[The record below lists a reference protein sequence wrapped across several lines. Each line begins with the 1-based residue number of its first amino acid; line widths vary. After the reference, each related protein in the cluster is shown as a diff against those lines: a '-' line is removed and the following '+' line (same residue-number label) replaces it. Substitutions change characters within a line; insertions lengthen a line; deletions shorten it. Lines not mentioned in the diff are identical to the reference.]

1 MAAKWPENGAME
13 ETSRNSAWR
22 FGEVRRRSTSPMA
35 LVGLP
40 RAGAPSWYLRRSQRL
55 PEMEDLVSYSEGRG
69 FRGEERERVEK
80 REKGPKFYG
89 FCLLVSG
96 LKPDIILEVF
106 RNTRSRVY
114 VV

>member
-1 MAAKWPENGAME
+1 
-13 ETSRNSAWR
+13 
-22 FGEVRRRSTSPMA
+22 
-35 LVGLP
+35 
-40 RAGAPSWYLRRSQRL
+40 
-55 PEMEDLVSYSEGRG
+55 MEDPVSYSEGKG

-80 REKGPKFYG
+80 REKDPKFYG

-96 LKPDIILEVF
+96 LKPDDIILEIL